1 MTTRGILAIIGV
13 VMIALGVIV
22 FNSIFIVHQ
31 TEQAIVLQLGNPQPG
46 IRKPGLRWKAPFVQN
61 VVKYE
66 KRVLNLDPQ
75 PQEMILVDQKR
86 ILVDAFARYRI
97 VDPLKF
103 YQSARNERTFVDL
116 FGRVLN
122 SSVRAEVARTNL
134 GELLSEQRSS
144 IMRNIFNAVSE
155 RGANYGIQ
163 VVDVRIGRTELPG
176 DVLSDAYERMRSE
189 REREAN
195 LLRAEGEETSLR
207 IRAASDRERTVII
220 AEAERQSS
228 IERGI
233 GDAARNRILGE
244 SYSRDRE
251 FFDFYRSLEAYQKTF
266 TNTETTLLL
275 SPDSEFFRYFRDT
288 KFRDMADK

>member
-1 MTTRGILAIIGV
+1 MNNRAILAIIGV
-13 VMIALGVIV
+13 VVIALGFIV

-46 IRKPGLRWKAPFVQN
+46 IREPGLRWKTPFIQN
-61 VVKYE
+61 TVTYE

-97 VDPLKF
+97 IDHLKF
-103 YQSARNERTFVDL
+103 YQSARNEQTFVDL

-134 GELLSEQRSS
+134 GELLSEKRSV
-144 IMRNIFNAVSE
+144 IMHNIFSAVSE
-155 RGANYGIQ
+155 RGANFGIE

-195 LLRAEGEETSLR
+195 LLRAEGEEASRR
-207 IRAASDRERTVII
+207 IRAESDRERTVII

-228 IERGI
+228 VERGI
-233 GDAARNRILGE
+233 GESARNQILGK

-266 TNTETTLLL
+266 INTETTLLL
-275 SPDSEFFRYFRDT
+275 SPDSEFFRYFRDPNA
-288 KFRDMADK
+288 RDMADK